1 MIMINDETV
10 YDLISILAKAGA
22 YYYPLVKF

>member
-1 MIMINDETV
+1 MINEDETV

-22 YYYPLVKF
+22 YYCPLVKF